1 MGELYFN
8 CTLTKLGNVWIG
20 VLTITLDFI
29 ILMMSVPLYF
39 SLLIIGMKS
48 LKESWTILFWKKS
61 LVLEKVCEW
70 VRRIFVLFCF
80 RDKLV
85 AMMLIKFYVTGFWKL
100 KTISTFFQLTQ
111 SESIANVSWSA
122 MVTTKVQFDTVSAV
136 LIC

>member
-1 MGELYFN
+1 MNWGTYYHFRFYHFDDVSAIIFLITNYRNEISKR
-8 CTLTKLGNVWIG
+8 KLNNFV
-20 VLTITLDFI
+20 
-29 ILMMSVPLYF
+29 
-39 SLLIIGMKS
+39 
-48 LKESWTILFWKKS
+48 LKEIISFRKS
-61 LVLEKVCEW
+61 FFSRDIKCLHLKVCEW

>member
-8 CTLTKLGNVWIG
+8 CTLTKPGNVWIG
-20 VLTITLDFI
+20 VLTITSDFI